1 MAQSNSLLLVV
12 DDNKD
17 IRELLK
23 HILTLNGFDVQEAA
37 EGATAL
43 RLIDESRPALVL
55 LDVMM
60 PGLSGY
66 DVVEKVREHPD
77 IQVSEVPILMITAK
91 SQIADV
97 ESGMASG
104 ANDYLIKPFR
114 PAALMEKVSEMLV
127 AKVKDD
133 AI

>member
-1 MAQSNSLLLVV
+1 MAQLNSLLLVV
-12 DDNKD
+12 DDNRD

-23 HILTLNGFDVQEAA
+23 HILTLNGFQVQEAA

-43 RLIDESRPALVL
+43 RLIDEARPALVL

-77 IQVSEVPILMITAK
+77 LEVSEVPILMITAK
-91 SQIADV
+91 SQDSDIQ
-97 ESGMASG
+97 SGLASG

-114 PAALMEKVSEMLV
+114 PAALMEKVSEMLETR
-127 AKVKDD
+127 VKDEV
-133 AI
+133 I

>member
-1 MAQSNSLLLVV
+1 LAQSNSLLLVV

-23 HILTLNGFDVQEAA
+23 HILTLNGFNVQEAA
-37 EGATAL
+37 EGVTAL
-43 RLIDESRPALVL
+43 RLINEARPDLVL

-77 IQVSEVPILMITAK
+77 IEVSEVPILMITAK

-114 PAALMEKVSEMLV
+114 PAALMEKVSEMLE
-127 AKVKDD
+127 AKVKDA